1 MNIKQ
6 KIYLIFTCIVL
17 IFVLLAL
24 FAVKPLFLE
33 IKKTAVFVLESR
45 ERLISLE
52 TMDKKYVEGV
62 ETDYEDINNK
72 LAEIEKQFIDKN
84 EAVKFFEVLESAAS
98 VTSNEI
104 EISAAEFPSLTLS
117 LAGTFPN
124 FMKFLGWLENG
135 EYFIDVGSVNVSR
148 VGATEDIENAPPGTT
163 KTTLKI
169 KAHIN
174 EQK

>member
-6 KIYLIFTCIVL
+6 KIYLIFACIIL

-33 IKKTAVFVLESR
+33 IKKTVAFVLESR
-45 ERLISLE
+45 EKLISLE
-52 TMDKKYVEGV
+52 TMDKRYVEGV

-72 LAEIEKQFIDKN
+72 LIEIKKQFIDKN
-84 EAVKFFEVLESAAS
+84 EAVKFFEALEFVASA
-98 VTSNEI
+98 TSNEI
-104 EISAAEFPSLTLS
+104 EISASEFPSLTLS

-135 EYFIDVGSVNVSR
+135 EYFIDVGSVNISR
-148 VGATEDIENAPPGTT
+148 VGATEDLENIPSGTT

-169 KAHIN
+169 KAYIN
-174 EQK
+174 E